1 MISTRKRGN
10 PYFAHKLAGRRYFS
24 MPVYEF
30 YQKYHENGNS
40 VWECECLIDG
50 EEKVFSA
57 NIFEE

>member
-30 YQKYHENGNS
+30 YQKYHENGDS

-50 EEKVFSA
+50 EEKSF
-57 NIFEE
+57 FRKYF